1 MDRSARNP
9 ASLPGVYSNPQ
20 LSPTEQDVY
29 ATAHLFHTLAKE
41 NSHNTHPKVPLWP
54 IQIPSMDV
62 AGLYQLSYISLNHS
76 T

>member
-1 MDRSARNP
+1 MDRPSPNP
-9 ASLPGVYSNPQ
+9 VALPGVYSSRI
-20 LSPTEQDVY
+20 LSPSEQDVY

-41 NSHNTHPKVPLWP
+41 QSHNTHPKVPLWP
-54 IQIPSMDV
+54 IQIPSMDI